1 MTICERMFEIMEQK
15 GITAYAICQK
25 TGLNNSTLSNWKA
38 RNTDPPAKYIV
49 QLCEILGCSI
59 DYLLT
64 GIDQRS
70 GVNTRGDAIH
80 AGYAPSPSQ
89 LPKAWPI
96 RQRIDFLLGG
106 FLGTEEEMLDSI
118 GVPID
123 SDEAYDIAH
132 GKIDASRIIPICKFL
147 RCSAEFLLTG
157 EETEKAPALEISENG
172 REMLALYE
180 KLPERE
186 QVLLL
191 GRLQEMT
198 APLLG
203 ETKKRDQAEA
213 ASSGGR
219 AG

>member
-1 MTICERMFEIMEQK
+1 MSFYDNLKSLCDERGVSITKTVEIC
-15 GITAYAICQK
+15 GGS
-25 TGLNNSTLSNWKA
+25 TGSIGGWKA
-38 RNTDPPAKYIV
+38 GKWPNSEIV
-49 QLCEILGCSI
+49 FKIATRLDVSC
-59 DYLLT
+59 DRLL
-64 GIDQRS
+64 
-70 GVNTRGDAIH
+70 
-80 AGYAPSPSQ
+80 
-89 LPKAWPI
+89 L
-96 RQRIDFLLGG
+96 
-106 FLGTEEEMLDSI
+106 
-118 GVPID
+118 
-123 SDEAYDIAH
+123 
-132 GKIDASRIIPICKFL
+132 
-147 RCSAEFLLTG
+147 G
-157 EETEKAPALEISENG
+157 EETKRAPALEISENG

>member
-1 MTICERMFEIMEQK
+1 MSFYDNLKSLCDER
-15 GITAYAICQK
+15 GVSITK
-25 TGLNNSTLSNWKA
+25 TVELCGGSTGSIGGWKA
-38 RNTDPPAKYIV
+38 GKWPNSEIV
-49 QLCEILGCSI
+49 FKIA
-59 DYLLT
+59 
-64 GIDQRS
+64 
-70 GVNTRGDAIH
+70 TRLDV
-80 AGYAPSPSQ
+80 SCDR
-89 LPKAWPI
+89 L
-96 RQRIDFLLGG
+96 LLG
-106 FLGTEEEMLDSI
+106 
-118 GVPID
+118 
-123 SDEAYDIAH
+123 
-132 GKIDASRIIPICKFL
+132 R
-147 RCSAEFLLTG
+147 
-157 EETEKAPALEISENG
+157 ETEKVPVPGISENG